1 MYGGRD
7 NFSIDLEQI
16 DDEAIRQIKSIGL
29 RNNDYVTME
38 ELAKVISICDGETE
52 ANLKFRL
59 KKKGN

>member
-1 MYGGRD
+1 MKK
-7 NFSIDLEQI
+7 L
-16 DDEAIRQIKSIGL
+16 IKSIGL

-38 ELAKVISICDGETE
+38 ELAKVISICDGEIE